1 MTMSVRAGLVAATL
15 AVLVVSPA
23 RAEPSYQSP
32 EVGCPPQDDGAKVRR
47 FDSLD
52 AMPEPIWRS
61 IAAALEPGEP
71 ADRLRAEL
79 PDIIAPRD
87 AKWQVTDSVEPGKP
101 LAWRRFIRGFSVAY
115 QTHPSQ
121 PPRKV
126 WYVWLEH
133 GGMAYTRS
141 VSIFKDGR
149 TIKPVALFR
158 GHEDTLCS
166 LQALFQALPFDV
178 YKL

>member
-1 MTMSVRAGLVAATL
+1 MGMSVRGGLAAAIL

-23 RAEPSYQSP
+23 RPEPSYQSP

-47 FDSLD
+47 FDSLE

-87 AKWQVTDSVEPGKP
+87 AKWQVTDRVEPGKS
-101 LAWRRFIRGFSVAY
+101 LAWRRFIRGFSVE
-115 QTHPSQ
+115 TRPHPRQ
-121 PPRKV
+121 PLRKV

-133 GGMAYTRS
+133 GGMARTLS
-141 VSIFKDGR
+141 VSIFKEYR
-149 TIKPVALFR
+149 EIELVALFR
-158 GHEDTLCS
+158 GHEHTLCS
-166 LQALFQALPFDV
+166 IQATFQDLPFSV

>member
-1 MTMSVRAGLVAATL
+1 MRMGVKSGPVGAFLAA
-15 AVLVVSPA
+15 LVVLPA
-23 RAEPSYQSP
+23 WAGPSYQSP
-32 EVGCPPQDDGAKVRR
+32 EVSCPPQDDGAKVQR
-47 FDSLD
+47 FDSLE

-61 IAAALEPGEP
+61 IAAALDPEVPT
-71 ADRLRAEL
+71 DRLRIEL

-101 LAWRRFIRGFSVAY
+101 LAWRRFIRGFSVE
-115 QTHPSQ
+115 TRPHPGLS
-121 PPRKV
+121 PRKV

-133 GGMAYTRS
+133 GGMAYTLS
-141 VSIFKDGR
+141 VSIFKEGR

-166 LQALFQALPFDV
+166 LQATFQDLPFEV

>member
-1 MTMSVRAGLVAATL
+1 MGMSARCGLAAAILAILVA
-15 AVLVVSPA
+15 SPA
-23 RAEPSYQSP
+23 RAGPSYQSP
-32 EVGCPPQDDGAKVRR
+32 EVGCPPQDDGAIVRR
-47 FDSLD
+47 FDSLA

-61 IAAALEPGEP
+61 IAAALDPEVP

-101 LAWRRFIRGFSVAY
+101 LAWRRFIRGFSVE
-115 QTHPSQ
+115 TRSHPRL
-121 PPRKV
+121 PPRTV

-133 GGMAYTRS
+133 GGMAYTLS

-166 LQALFQALPFDV
+166 LQATFQSLPFNV